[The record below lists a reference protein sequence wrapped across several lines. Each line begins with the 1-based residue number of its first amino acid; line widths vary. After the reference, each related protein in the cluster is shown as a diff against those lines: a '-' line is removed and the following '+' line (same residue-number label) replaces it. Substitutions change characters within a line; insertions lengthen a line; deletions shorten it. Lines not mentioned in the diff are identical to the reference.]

1 MSKTYT
7 ATDVKLTI
15 NGQTISVNAVGAI
28 HDEFPVIIDYPGL
41 LVREKPKPP
50 ERKAKWRFEP

>member
-15 NGQTISVNAVGAI
+15 NGQTISVNAVGTI
-28 HDEFPVIIDYPGL
+28 HDEFPVIIDYPGN
-41 LVREKPKPP
+41 LVRETCAVKSFMTTC
-50 ERKAKWRFEP
+50 R